1 MAMIESFSIAQI
13 IDAVI
18 VFTLLECVAL
28 VVYHRST
35 GRGVAMRDFFAN
47 MVSGL
52 CLMLALR
59 CFATDAGAVSVAL
72 FLLAAGLA
80 HGIDILMRWRRSART
95 ATTARRLTA

>member
-1 MAMIESFSIAQI
+1 MIESFGIAQI

-18 VFTLLECVAL
+18 LFTLVECVLL

-52 CLMLALR
+52 CLMLAMR
-59 CFATDAGAVSVAL
+59 CLATDAGAASVAL
-72 FLLAAGLA
+72 FLLAAGGA
-80 HGIDILMRWRRSART
+80 HGVDILMRWRRSTRAANARSAT
-95 ATTARRLTA
+95 A

>member
-1 MAMIESFSIAQI
+1 MIENLSIAQL

-28 VVYHRST
+28 VLYNRLT
-35 GRGVAMRDFFAN
+35 GRGVAVGDFFAN

-59 CFATDAGAVSVAL
+59 CLASDAGAATVAL
-72 FLLAAGLA
+72 FLLAAGVA
-80 HGIDILMRWRRSART
+80 HSADILMRWKRSART
-95 ATTARRLTA
+95 SGTTGSARA